1 MAKKKNIK
9 DKTIE
14 GLREIC
20 GYYKNKIDVILTS
33 DEFREMY
40 SDMNYKEKEFCQVI
54 LEGIIDGKA
63 NSDIKNDIK
72 RRVSEPGKTIVDIAA
87 IEDRAKEVLFGARYY
102 VDDEDEQEETMA
114 NKDNKKNKP
123 VEEKESDV
131 KEMVKALMNG
141 VEMEDDEDTSI
152 RIEKPEVKEK
162 TEKPKK
168 VIEVEPELK
177 NEDKVEVVYLSDIE
191 KEFGSK
197 KEKVVHEIKVDE
209 KSEEPVKVLDK
220 ESTKQDDTRFDSV
233 VLEVLKMLNKGADP
247 DPKVHRT
254 LVQFDG
260 PYRAHPTI
268 PLSEDEQMELWVLM
282 HFRPWKYSEII
293 EIKTKASA

>member
-20 GYYKNKIDVILTS
+20 GYYKNKIDAIIIS

-72 RRVSEPGKTIVDIAA
+72 RRESEPGKTIVDIAA

-102 VDDEDEQEETMA
+102 VDDEDEQEDTMA
-114 NKDNKKNKP
+114 NKDNKKNNKPP

-141 VEMEDDEDTSI
+141 VEMEDEEDTSI
-152 RIEKPEVKEK
+152 RIEKPDVKEK

-209 KSEEPVKVLDK
+209 KSEDRVAVIDK
-220 ESTKQDDTRFDSV
+220 KGTKQDTRKFGPV
-233 VLEVLKMLNKGADP
+233 ELEVLKLLNKGANP

-254 LVQFDG
+254 LVQFEG

-268 PLSEDEQMELWVLM
+268 PLSEDEQMELWAMM
-282 HFRPWKYSEII
+282 HFRPWKYNEII
-293 EIKTKASA
+293 EMKVSA